1 MTTFQEHLRTSFL
14 DYFCNYLTVA
24 KFAEHNNIT
33 DTDAQVIIDM
43 GRKYHEEYA
52 KLHEEYAK
60 LWAELDEEYARLWA
74 KLDE

>member
-1 MTTFQEHLRTSFL
+1 MTTLQEQLRAVYL
-14 DYFCNYLTVA
+14 DYANTYITLA

-33 DTDAQVIIDM
+33 DTDAQIVIDM

-52 KLHEEYAK
+52 KL
-60 LWAELDEEYARLWA
+60 WA